1 MADMNFGVNLLP
13 VTTATYSI
21 GSSSKKW
28 QINGVS
34 DPQLTDTTYSSESE
48 EQNGTDVSLVT
59 TGEKYIWNHKTSN
72 VGTITEIL
80 LNGTSLTASGA
91 ANIPAA
97 STNAYGVTKL
107 SDSTSTTSS
116 VLAAT
121 PTAVKAAYDLA
132 DSKISFSQL
141 IVASGTQ
148 NLGDVST
155 SGGNVTVNFT
165 PTLANNNYI
174 VLINTQVATLTVG
187 IQSKLT
193 NSFKIYYRSISGT
206 LTTGTTVTWAIL
218 KL

>member
-80 LNGTSLTASGA
+80 LNGTSLTTSGA

-97 STNAYGVTKL
+97 STSAYGVTKL

-132 DSKISFSQL
+132 NSKISFSQL